1 MRQELETIKS
11 DVGIARVIT
20 GGMLGIVFAAVLLIG
35 NAIAAKPAAAQE
47 AQSIW
52 LERTVVVERL
62 AEHYTEMPTDLGLT
76 SDGAV
81 LELFATPDGATWTM
95 VLTLPNGM
103 SRVIATGE
111 SWIRRAPPLNGRVS

>member
-1 MRQELETIKS
+1 MKA
-11 DVGIARVIT
+11 DVGFARIAT
-20 GGMLGIVFAAVLLIG
+20 GALLGIVLAGILLIG

-52 LERTVVVERL
+52 LERTVVVEQL
-62 AEHYTEMPTDLGLT
+62 AEHYTEIPTDLGLT

-81 LELFATPDGATWTM
+81 MELFTTPDGATWTM

-111 SWIRRAPPLNGRVS
+111 SWIRRAPPLKGRVS